1 MKKNL
6 LLSLFA
12 MVLSLCAYAQGSDD
26 FGTITKANGYT
37 SFTSEAGWTTKNTM
51 YYAEDMETSSQ
62 ALIIN
67 GKTSAV
73 GKITSP
79 TLTGGCGALTIN
91 YGYTFSEKNGVSFH
105 VAIMQNGAAVKEYDV
120 IDTELAQA
128 TPAVSTTDINVEGDF
143 SIVITNNSPTNSTK
157 NSDRYAIW
165 GINWTGY
172 AGEGGEDVTPGEPDD
187 TTTTDTIPTPEP
199 VVITPPSITPTDKY
213 VANSV
218 EVTITAED
226 GLKIYYTTDGTEPT
240 VESAEYTAPFTL
252 SAETEKTEYT
262 VTAIAVDADGN
273 VSEAVSQ
280 AYVINVVKPMEV
292 PEGHIGFDFVMNPWG
307 YTLGSGSGATAEA
320 GNIPGDITQD
330 GATMSFV
337 QGDASTPARMW
348 SYNGGGQLRIFKKS
362 TMTINAPEG
371 KVITAVEFKLAKGSI
386 VYGEET
392 TAITSW
398 TGSAEAVTFTCSA
411 NAQIETIL
419 IKVEDKP
426 AVEVA
431 APVITPETGT
441 YSGEQTVTITAT
453 EGHSIYYTL
462 DGTEPSDAAT
472 PYEAPFTVS
481 STTTIKAIA
490 TNDDDVPSAVT
501 SVTIT
506 IMPSYTTIADM
517 LKDITSDKVD
527 VVYTFENLLV
537 MGVAK
542 ANVYVSDGTNAF
554 LLYAYDAPFK
564 AGDMISG
571 SVAGQLYLYNNLPE
585 LSLTGDKWANVT
597 VISSDN
603 EVKPAVKTI
612 AEVTDA
618 NLNEYVRL
626 EELSFVEVDG
636 SNYTFTDGTNN
647 IVIRDNFKV
656 IKDSLSTEEKY
667 NVNAFVA
674 IYKTTLQLYPLTAD
688 DVELI
693 TVLKKAEAAWENATM
708 EAVLTD
714 STTDAIILEN
724 KFTTLSDGAVTFSSS
739 NEAVAVVDT
748 VGKVTVVGHG
758 MAVITASVAE
768 TGKYLAD
775 DASFTVVVRSDA
787 DGTFANPYLVS
798 DAMAAYVAG
807 DTIHDAWV
815 KGYIVG
821 YAPGSKISET
831 VFGIPEDSL
840 KTNLVIA
847 ASPDEVNP
855 DNCFP
860 VALPK
865 GWIRENLDVCANNEL
880 YKAEIILCG
889 DIMKYFG
896 VAGMKNTSD
905 YSLDGDNQA
914 TGITGVETEKK
925 APKGIYTISGQKVT
939 AITKGGIY
947 IIDGKKVFVK

>member
-1 MKKNL
+1 
-6 LLSLFA
+6 

-37 SFTSEAGWTTKNTM
+37 SFTSEAGWTAENTM
-51 YYAEDMETSSQ
+51 FYSEDMETSSQ

-79 TLTGGCGALTIN
+79 TLTGGCGTLTIN
-91 YGYTFSEKNGVSFH
+91 YAYTFSEKNGVSFH
-105 VAIMQNGAAVKEYDV
+105 VAIMQNGAVAKEYDV
-120 IDTELAQA
+120 IDTELAKA
-128 TPAVSTTDINVEGDF
+128 TPAVSTTDINVAGDF
-143 SIVITNNSPTNSTK
+143 SIVITNNSPTNK
-157 NSDRYAIW
+157 NGNSDRYAIW
-165 GINWTGY
+165 GITWTGY
-172 AGEGGEDVTPGEPDD
+172 AGEGGDDVTPGEPDD
-187 TTTTDTIPTPEP
+187 TTDTDTIPVPEP

-213 VANSV
+213 IANSV

-226 GLKIYYTTDGTEPT
+226 GLKIYYTTDGTTPT
-240 VESAEYTAPFTL
+240 VESTEYTAPFTL
-252 SAETEKTEYT
+252 SAETEKAEYT

-273 VSEAVSQ
+273 VSEAASQ
-280 AYVINVVKPMEV
+280 AYVINVVKPMEI
-292 PEGHIGFDFVMNPWG
+292 PEGHIGFDFVMNPWNFV
-307 YTLGSGSGATAEA
+307 YSDTIP
-320 GNIPGDITQD
+320 GNIIEQD
-330 GATMSFV
+330 GATITLD
-337 QGDASTPARMW
+337 QKDASTPAKAW
-348 SYNGGGQLRIFKKS
+348 SYNGGGQLRIYKKS
-362 TMTINAPEG
+362 TFTINAPEG
-371 KVITAVEFKLAKGSI
+371 KVITSVVVKLAKGEI
-386 VYGEET
+386 VYGDET
-392 TAITSW
+392 AATTSW
-398 TGSAEAVTFTCSA
+398 DGSEEAVTFTCTS

-426 AVEVA
+426 AVVVE
-431 APVITPETGT
+431 APVITPATDT
-441 YSGEQTVTITAT
+441 YAGEQTVTITAT

-462 DGTEPSDAAT
+462 DGTEPSDAST
-472 PYEAPFTVS
+472 PYEGPFTVS

-506 IMPSYTTIADM
+506 IMPSYTTIAAM
-517 LKDITSDKVD
+517 LEDITSDKVD
-527 VVYTFENLLV
+527 VMYTFDSLLV

-564 AGDMISG
+564 AGDVISG
-571 SVAGQLYLYNNLPE
+571 SVLGQLYLYNNLPE

-597 VISSDN
+597 VLSSDN

-618 NLNEYVRL
+618 NLNEFVRL

-647 IVIRDNFKV
+647 IIIRDNFKV

-667 NVNAFVA
+667 NINAFVS

-693 TVLKKAEAAWENATM
+693 TVLKKAEAAWEQESM
-708 EAVLTD
+708 EAVLTEA
-714 STTDAIILEN
+714 TTEPIVLEN
-724 KFTTLSDGAVTFSSS
+724 KFTTLSDGEVTFSSS
-739 NEAVAVVDT
+739 NEAVAVVDAE
-748 VGKVTVVGHG
+748 GKVTVVAHG
-758 MAVITASVAE
+758 IAVITASVAE

-775 DASFTVVVRSDA
+775 EASFTVIVRSDA

-798 DAMAAYVAG
+798 DVMAAYESG
-807 DTIHDAWV
+807 DTISDVWV

-821 YAPGSKISET
+821 YVDGSKMSDA
-831 VFGIPEDSL
+831 VFAIPEDSL
-840 KTNLVIA
+840 KTNLLIA
-847 ASPDEVNP
+847 VSADEVNP

-860 VALPK
+860 IQLPK
-865 GWIRENLDVCANNEL
+865 GWIRENLDVCANSGL
-880 YKAEIILCG
+880 YKAEILLFG
-889 DIMKYFG
+889 DIIKYFG

-905 YSLDGDNQA
+905 YSLDGENQA
-914 TGITGVETEKK
+914 TGITGVATENK
-925 APKGIYTISGQKVT
+925 APKGIYTISGQKVN